1 MKQPYANPISFALT
15 IVLAGLCAPLLAAA
29 GEPGQNGKIRVLVV
43 TGGHDYETNQFLQ
56 MFKDN
61 PAITCQA
68 VALPQAHACLK
79 PDAAKDWDV
88 LVCYD
93 MWANISDEAKAD
105 FINCL
110 KQGKG
115 LVALHHCLG
124 SYQKWDEYA
133 NIVGGKYHLEKWVD
147 NGVEKPASTYKHDVD
162 FKVKVANTRHPVT
175 RGVSD
180 FDIHDETYGGYEVKP
195 GVRVLLTTTEPTS
208 TPTIAWAKTYEKARV
223 VYLQLGH
230 DHLAYENPNYR
241 QLLAQAI
248 RWVARRR

>member
-1 MKQPYANPISFALT
+1 MKRPHANPLALSLAV
-15 IVLAGLCAPLLAAA
+15 VLATFCAALLGAA
-29 GEPGQNGKIRVLVV
+29 GEPGQTNKIRVLLV

-56 MFKDN
+56 VFKDN

-68 VALPQAHACLK
+68 VALPKAHACLR

-93 MWANISDEAKAD
+93 MWQDISDEAKAD
-105 FINCL
+105 FVNCL

-124 SYQKWDEYA
+124 SYQKWDQYA
-133 NIVGGKYHLEKWVD
+133 NIIGGKYHLEKWVD
-147 NGVEKPASTYKHDVD
+147 NGVEKPASTYKHGVD
-162 FKVKVANTRHPVT
+162 FRVKVADARHPVT

-195 GVRVLLTTTEPTS
+195 GVRVLLTTTEPS
-208 TPTIAWAKTYEKARV
+208 NSPTIAWVKTNENARV

-230 DHLAYENPNYR
+230 DHLAWDNPNYR